1 MMLLERELS
10 ETKATAD
17 RKQRLK
23 LVRNL
28 TKGCCKIVLVVNFF
42 VFFFLLNHSYFRKY
56 FQMLLA
62 VKEVEI

>member
-28 TKGCCKIVLVVNFF
+28 TKGCCKIVVVGNFLC
-42 VFFFLLNHSYFRKY
+42 VFF
-56 FQMLLA
+56 
-62 VKEVEI
+62 